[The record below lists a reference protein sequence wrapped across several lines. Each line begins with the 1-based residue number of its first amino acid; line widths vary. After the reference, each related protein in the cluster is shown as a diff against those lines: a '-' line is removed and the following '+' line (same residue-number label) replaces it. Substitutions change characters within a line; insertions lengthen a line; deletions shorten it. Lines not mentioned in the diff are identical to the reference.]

1 MRFKPPP
8 LTTKTDNLQV
18 HSGRPRQQAVL
29 LLLLTALLWSSSG
42 LFVKLIAWGPFSIL
56 SARSMVATV
65 VFLTYLRQLRFRWTR
80 LQLVGAIAY
89 MGAQLFF
96 IIGTKLTAAANI
108 IFLSY
113 TAPLYII
120 LFGYWFLR
128 ERPQRADWLSMAAI
142 FSGMLLFFG
151 DDLSL
156 EGVRGNLFGALSGLS
171 MGVLIL
177 TMRRQKDGV
186 PAQTI
191 LLGNLLGI
199 LLGFPALT
207 QETFSPTSLSII
219 LFLGIFQIGLSFVFY
234 SIAIKQLPALES
246 TLILTIEPIL
256 NPLWVFLVIGEVPGQ
271 LAFVGGAFV
280 LGSVIVRAIISSR
293 DNGKDDAPLH
303 L

>member
-1 MRFKPPP
+1 MAVGAKNQEPNIPQAITR
-8 LTTKTDNLQV
+8 
-18 HSGRPRQQAVL
+18 RQAVL
-29 LLLLTALLWSSSG
+29 FLLLTALLWSSSG
-42 LFVKLIAWGPFSIL
+42 LFVKLIVWSPFSIL
-56 SARSMVATV
+56 SARSLIATS
-65 VFLTYLRQLRFRWTR
+65 VFLIYLRQPKFRWTR
-80 LQLVGAIAY
+80 LQFIGALAY
-89 MGAQLFF
+89 VGAQLFF

-128 ERPQRADWLSMAAI
+128 ERPQRADWLSIVAI

-156 EGVRGNLFGALSGLS
+156 EGVRGNLFGALGGLS

-177 TMRRQKDGV
+177 TMRRQKDGA

-199 LLGFPALT
+199 LIGFPFVI
-207 QETFSPTSLSII
+207 QETFSPTSLGII
-219 LFLGIFQIGLSFVFY
+219 LFLGIFQIGLSFILY
-234 SIAIKQLPALES
+234 SIAIKRLPALES

-271 LAFVGGAFV
+271 LAFVGGIFV
-280 LGSVIVRAIISSR
+280 LGTVITRAIISSR
-293 DNGKDDAPLH
+293 ASNEKRPFPR
-303 L
+303 